1 MDIANLNFLKK
12 NDTPAKEKNNSIV
25 KVIKGS
31 AISIILTLIFLS
43 IYAALLS
50 ATNISEATMVPV
62 VLVITG
68 ISILIGSSMSTVSIK
83 SQGMLNGF
91 LVGLI
96 YMAVLYIISS
106 IMLVGFEFNLNSV
119 IMLIVG
125 AVTGM
130 IGGVIGVNIKWGRF
144 LYVFKRGNYCKRD
157 AAVAW
162 HTYLFEDRCVPFLQI
177 FARKDVSLPC
187 KELYTINYK
196 TIDLN

>member
-12 NDTPAKEKNNSIV
+12 NDATAKEKNNSVV

-31 AISIILTLIFLS
+31 AIAIILTLIFLS

-50 ATNISEATMVPV
+50 ATNISETTMVSV

-96 YMAVLYIISS
+96 YIAVLYIISS

-130 IGGVIGVNIKWGRF
+130 IGGVIGVNIK
-144 LYVFKRGNYCKRD
+144 
-157 AAVAW
+157 
-162 HTYLFEDRCVPFLQI
+162 
-177 FARKDVSLPC
+177 
-187 KELYTINYK
+187 
-196 TIDLN
+196 

>member
-12 NDTPAKEKNNSIV
+12 NDAPAKEKNNSVV

-31 AISIILTLIFLS
+31 AIAIILTLIFLS

-50 ATNISEATMVPV
+50 ATNISETTMVPV

-130 IGGVIGVNIKWGRF
+130 IGGVIGVNIK
-144 LYVFKRGNYCKRD
+144 
-157 AAVAW
+157 
-162 HTYLFEDRCVPFLQI
+162 
-177 FARKDVSLPC
+177 
-187 KELYTINYK
+187 
-196 TIDLN
+196 

>member
-12 NDTPAKEKNNSIV
+12 NDAPAKEKNNSVV

-31 AISIILTLIFLS
+31 AIAIILTLIFLS

-96 YMAVLYIISS
+96 YMVVLYIISS

-130 IGGVIGVNIKWGRF
+130 IGGVIGVNIK
-144 LYVFKRGNYCKRD
+144 
-157 AAVAW
+157 
-162 HTYLFEDRCVPFLQI
+162 
-177 FARKDVSLPC
+177 
-187 KELYTINYK
+187 
-196 TIDLN
+196 

>member
-12 NDTPAKEKNNSIV
+12 NDAPAKEKNNSVV

-31 AISIILTLIFLS
+31 AIAIILTLIFLS

-50 ATNISEATMVPV
+50 ATNISETTMVPV

-130 IGGVIGVNIKWGRF
+130 IGGVIDVNIK
-144 LYVFKRGNYCKRD
+144 
-157 AAVAW
+157 
-162 HTYLFEDRCVPFLQI
+162 
-177 FARKDVSLPC
+177 
-187 KELYTINYK
+187 
-196 TIDLN
+196 

>member
-12 NDTPAKEKNNSIV
+12 NDAPAKEKNNSVV

-31 AISIILTLIFLS
+31 AIAIILTLIFLS

-50 ATNISEATMVPV
+50 ATNISETTMVPV

-96 YMAVLYIISS
+96 YMAVLYIITS

-130 IGGVIGVNIKWGRF
+130 IGGVIGVNIK
-144 LYVFKRGNYCKRD
+144 
-157 AAVAW
+157 
-162 HTYLFEDRCVPFLQI
+162 
-177 FARKDVSLPC
+177 
-187 KELYTINYK
+187 
-196 TIDLN
+196 

>member
-12 NDTPAKEKNNSIV
+12 NDAPAKEKNNSVV

-31 AISIILTLIFLS
+31 AIAIILTLIFLS

-50 ATNISEATMVPV
+50 ATNISETTMVPV

-68 ISILIGSSMSTVSIK
+68 ISILIGSSMSTVSIE

-130 IGGVIGVNIKWGRF
+130 IGGVIGVNIK
-144 LYVFKRGNYCKRD
+144 
-157 AAVAW
+157 
-162 HTYLFEDRCVPFLQI
+162 
-177 FARKDVSLPC
+177 
-187 KELYTINYK
+187 
-196 TIDLN
+196 

>member
-12 NDTPAKEKNNSIV
+12 NDAPAKEKNNSVV

-31 AISIILTLIFLS
+31 AIAIILTLIFLS

-50 ATNISEATMVPV
+50 ATNISETTMVPV

-130 IGGVIGVNIKWGRF
+130 IGGIIGVNIK
-144 LYVFKRGNYCKRD
+144 
-157 AAVAW
+157 
-162 HTYLFEDRCVPFLQI
+162 
-177 FARKDVSLPC
+177 
-187 KELYTINYK
+187 
-196 TIDLN
+196 

>member
-12 NDTPAKEKNNSIV
+12 NDAPAKEKNNSVV

-31 AISIILTLIFLS
+31 AIAIILTLIFLS

-50 ATNISEATMVPV
+50 ATNMSETTMVPV

-130 IGGVIGVNIKWGRF
+130 IGGVIGVNIK
-144 LYVFKRGNYCKRD
+144 
-157 AAVAW
+157 
-162 HTYLFEDRCVPFLQI
+162 
-177 FARKDVSLPC
+177 
-187 KELYTINYK
+187 
-196 TIDLN
+196 

>member
-12 NDTPAKEKNNSIV
+12 NDAPAKEKNNSVV

-31 AISIILTLIFLS
+31 AIAIILTLIFLS

-50 ATNISEATMVPV
+50 ATNISETTMVTV

-130 IGGVIGVNIKWGRF
+130 IGGVIGVNIK
-144 LYVFKRGNYCKRD
+144 
-157 AAVAW
+157 
-162 HTYLFEDRCVPFLQI
+162 
-177 FARKDVSLPC
+177 
-187 KELYTINYK
+187 
-196 TIDLN
+196 

>member
-12 NDTPAKEKNNSIV
+12 NDAPAKEKNNSVV

-31 AISIILTLIFLS
+31 AIAIILTLIFLS

-130 IGGVIGVNIKWGRF
+130 IGGVIGVNIK
-144 LYVFKRGNYCKRD
+144 
-157 AAVAW
+157 
-162 HTYLFEDRCVPFLQI
+162 
-177 FARKDVSLPC
+177 
-187 KELYTINYK
+187 
-196 TIDLN
+196 

>member
-12 NDTPAKEKNNSIV
+12 NDAPAKEKNNSVV

-31 AISIILTLIFLS
+31 AIAIILTLIFLS

-50 ATNISEATMVPV
+50 ATNISETTMVPV

-130 IGGVIGVNIKWGRF
+130 IGGVIGVNMK
-144 LYVFKRGNYCKRD
+144 
-157 AAVAW
+157 
-162 HTYLFEDRCVPFLQI
+162 
-177 FARKDVSLPC
+177 
-187 KELYTINYK
+187 
-196 TIDLN
+196 

>member
-12 NDTPAKEKNNSIV
+12 NDATAKEKNNSVV

-31 AISIILTLIFLS
+31 AIAIILTLIFLS

-50 ATNISEATMVPV
+50 ATNISETTMVPV

-130 IGGVIGVNIKWGRF
+130 IGGVIGVNIK
-144 LYVFKRGNYCKRD
+144 
-157 AAVAW
+157 
-162 HTYLFEDRCVPFLQI
+162 
-177 FARKDVSLPC
+177 
-187 KELYTINYK
+187 
-196 TIDLN
+196 

>member
-12 NDTPAKEKNNSIV
+12 NDATAKEKNNSVV

-31 AISIILTLIFLS
+31 AIAIILTLIFLS

-50 ATNISEATMVPV
+50 ATNISETTMVPV

-130 IGGVIGVNIKWGRF
+130 IGGVIGVNIKSCYR
-144 LYVFKRGNYCKRD
+144 N
-157 AAVAW
+157 
-162 HTYLFEDRCVPFLQI
+162 I
-177 FARKDVSLPC
+177 
-187 KELYTINYK
+187 TI
-196 TIDLN
+196 